1 MKKIIVVCFFAFG
14 FSLLANAQETALTSK
29 GKVVILYE
37 NGTWKYADVS
47 VSGENPAQ
55 QTGNTVQAAIEETRI
70 SDEPLVLK
78 EADVEKITFI
88 EGPSAKLL
96 KYFKDKNIVRCD
108 FTLRSKDGK
117 ATLQTDW
124 KIMTGEAYSYFGYIK
139 KETKLSLELLGG
151 QIVDLVYMNEFEP
164 KEFSQYGFSTYSAQ
178 LDLTED
184 QLKLLQNKIV
194 MKATMNWSRRAEE
207 YKVVNP
213 SYFIK
218 AIPQITE

>member
-1 MKKIIVVCFFAFG
+1 MRKIIVICFFAFG
-14 FSLLANAQETALTSK
+14 FSLLGNAQETALTSK

-47 VSGENPAQ
+47 VSGESQAQ
-55 QTGNTVQAAIEETRI
+55 QTGNTVQTAIEETTM
-70 SDEPLVLK
+70 SNEPLVLK
-78 EADVEKITFI
+78 DAAVEKITFI

-117 ATLQTDW
+117 STLQTDW

-139 KETKLSLELLGG
+139 KDSKLSLELLGG
-151 QIVDLVYMNEFEP
+151 EKIDLIYTEEFEP

-194 MKATMNWSRRAEE
+194 MKATMNWSRRSEE
-207 YKVVNP
+207 YQVVNP

-218 AIPQITE
+218 AIPQITK

>member
-1 MKKIIVVCFFAFG
+1 MRKIIVICFLAFG
-14 FSLLANAQETALTSK
+14 FSLFGNAQETALTSK

-37 NGTWKYADVS
+37 NGTWKYADVT

-55 QTGNTVQAAIEETRI
+55 QTGNTVQTTIEETTI
-70 SDEPLVLK
+70 SNEPLVLK

-88 EGPSAKLL
+88 EGPSAKLQ

-108 FTLRSKDGK
+108 FILQSKEGK
-117 ATLQTDW
+117 ATLTTEW
-124 KIMTGEAYSYFGYIK
+124 KVMTGEAYSYFGYIK
-139 KETKLSLELLGG
+139 KESKLSLELLGG
-151 QIVDLVYMNEFEP
+151 QIVDLAYDNEFEP
-164 KEFSQYGFSTYSAQ
+164 KEFIQYGFSTYSAQ
-178 LDLTED
+178 LNLTED

-207 YKVVNP
+207 YQVINP